1 MLASVCVCMRMT
13 VVYDE
18 PYLKACALAQ
28 IYFVLIK
35 AII

>member
-1 MLASVCVCMRMT
+1 MCMT

-18 PYLKACALAQ
+18 PYLKAYALAES
-28 IYFVLIK
+28 ILILIK